1 MNKNTQRG
9 FSMFELVVYLLT
21 ASILFAAAINR
32 YQDFPGEAERAN
44 VTAVVAQLRTGVNL
58 QMILALTSNKR
69 TILTELEGSN
79 PMDLMVQTPSN
90 YVGALSSVDETE
102 LPRGIWY
109 FDTINGELVY
119 LADRADNLFLLTSQ
133 GRLPT
138 ERIRFQIRNVY
149 DESEIVRRSW
159 QGIILVAV
167 EPYEWRRIPLEV
179 PQPTEEEAVE
189 VDSEVM
195 EALQGLEG
203 VL

>member
-9 FSMFELVVYLLT
+9 FSMFELVVYLLSV
-21 ASILFAAAINR
+21 SILFAAAVSR

-44 VTAVVAQLRTGVNL
+44 FTAVLAQLRTGVNL

-69 TILTELEGSN
+69 SALEEMEGSN
-79 PMDLMVQTPSN
+79 PMDLMLETPNN
-90 YVGALSSVDETE
+90 YVGALSGINETE
-102 LPRGIWY
+102 LPRRVWY

-119 LADRADNLFLLTSQ
+119 LADRADNLFLLTPQ

-138 ERIRFQIRNVY
+138 ERIRFRIRNVY
-149 DESEIVRRSW
+149 DETESERRSW

-167 EPYEWRRIPLEV
+167 EPYEWRRISLEV
-179 PQPTEEEAVE
+179 PQPAEQEAVE
-189 VDSEVM
+189 VNAEAM
-195 EALQGLEG
+195 EALQGFEG